1 MKAKFDFGHLK
12 LEERDVLKN
21 FLALLFSKEV
31 SFLNESS
38 DFSKEKERVVFKI
51 NDCYFSLAFDEKI
64 NIQDEINIF
73 NILRVSN
80 KNNIPIKKVP
90 NFINAYPDFEEK
102 FLIGNRAV
110 YFSTI
115 NNIQEIGNY
124 FKDAP
129 KNDLSSLKSFDV
141 VLEPTLKVKSYKKL
155 NDMTYN
161 LTLCDQIILKS
172 EALGNLSFNS
182 LFLLNEDNFELTI
195 LNINGVDK
203 GENKMECKNI
213 NNNDELEVKGEI
225 LIGSIDIDVKQL
237 LSLKEGDK
245 IVLDRDDDIKAV
257 LKIGSKEILTGKLAF
272 DEKNVNFIVEDSNF

>member
-1 MKAKFDFGHLK
+1 MYKMKEL
-12 LEERDVLKN
+12 
-21 FLALLFSKEV
+21 
-31 SFLNESS
+31 
-38 DFSKEKERVVFKI
+38 
-51 NDCYFSLAFDEKI
+51 
-64 NIQDEINIF
+64 
-73 NILRVSN
+73 
-80 KNNIPIKKVP
+80 
-90 NFINAYPDFEEK
+90 
-102 FLIGNRAV
+102 LIGNRAV

-129 KNDLSSLKSFDV
+129 KNDFSSLKSFDV

-172 EALGNLSFNS
+172 EALGILSFNS
-182 LFLLNEDNFELTI
+182 SFLLNEDNFELTI

-257 LKIGSKEILTGKLAF
+257 LKIGSKEILTGKLEF
-272 DEKNVNFIVEDSNF
+272 DEKNVNFIVEGSNF